1 MPAKSI
7 LETRIRERLEVA
19 RGDEREASVWVEN
32 SRIDLEAA
40 ERKLGR
46 VRSDIAM
53 LEDLL
58 APDSDESFREH
69 VTDSLKQLHTEEG
82 SPLHPGYVPGSGA
95 GEDGL
100 PGKDASDE

>member
-7 LETRIRERLEVA
+7 LETRIREKLEVA

-40 ERKLGR
+40 ERKLER
-46 VRSDIAM
+46 VRSDIAT

-58 APDSDESFREH
+58 APDS
-69 VTDSLKQLHTEEG
+69 TDGPGGG
-82 SPLHPGYVPGSGA
+82 SP

-100 PGKDASDE
+100 PGKDACDE